1 MTDSTGPVSQPAAG
15 GKKSDGKGAT
25 SVRVQQSPVSG
36 LLDLQRG
43 AGNQAVGGL
52 FTRAALDPG
61 RPLDAPLRRT
71 LETGLGADLSR
82 VRIHDTLA
90 SADAAESVGA
100 RAYTVGSDIHLGRA
114 AATLD
119 AAARDRLLVH
129 EAVHAVQQGGRPVPL
144 DGVMPVSQPTDAS
157 EGQARAFADLLTR
170 TDTLS
175 PALALRDRM
184 RVSAYTPHIHRD
196 IVGDK
201 TFATGKFE
209 INFKKTDAAVA
220 GAFATE
226 SGTVKFTPAAT
237 AAESD
242 SIKFI
247 QIVRDF
253 DTATGKQ
260 FDWTGTA
267 EANVMKMQTTG
278 NASKN
283 IAPGF
288 FVDQQAASLNQRTK
302 KADADVLPFY
312 DVTGPP
318 IAGNITGKR
327 RGATITAA
335 VLKDTPGTRQPL
347 KHSFVTVAKA
357 SDTGFVY
364 GTVLWGFET
373 FLDKGKATIKNEY
386 KSFRT
391 FEGETFVEAVRLF
404 NEFYKNKGTP
414 GAPKT

>member
-1 MTDSTGPVSQPAAG
+1 VTDSTGPVSQPAAG
-15 GKKSDGKGAT
+15 GKKSEGKGAT
-25 SVRVQQSPVSG
+25 SARVQQSPVSG

-61 RPLDAPLRRT
+61 RPLDSPLRQT
-71 LETGLGADLSR
+71 LETGLGADLSQ

-119 AAARDRLLVH
+119 AAARDRLLAH

-157 EGQARAFADLLTR
+157 EGQARAFADLLAR
-170 TDTLS
+170 PDTPS
-175 PALALRDRM
+175 PALALRDRL
-184 RVSAYTPHIHRD
+184 RASAVSPHIQRD

-201 TFATGKFE
+201 TFGSGKFE
-209 INFKKTDAAVA
+209 INFKKTDATAA
-220 GAFATE
+220 GVFATE
-226 SGTVKFTPAAT
+226 DGTVTFTPSAT
-237 AAESD
+237 APESD
-242 SIKFI
+242 SIKYV
-247 QIVRDF
+247 QIVRTF
-253 DTATGKQ
+253 DTATGKD
-260 FDWTGTA
+260 FDYTGTP
-267 EANVMKMQTTG
+267 EANRNKMQTARDNT
-278 NASKN
+278 KN

-288 FVDQQAASLNQRTK
+288 FVDQNASSLAPRTK
-302 KADADVLPFY
+302 KADPTVLPFY

-318 IAGNITGKR
+318 VAGNATGKR
-327 RGATITAA
+327 RGKTIVPA
-335 VLKDTPGTRQPL
+335 VLKDTPGHNAPM
-347 KHSFVTVAKA
+347 KFNFVTVAKA
-357 SDTGFVY
+357 SDTGIVY

-373 FLDKGKATIKNEY
+373 FLDKGIAKIRNEY

-391 FEGETFVEAVRLF
+391 FEGETFVEAVKLF
-404 NEFYKNKGTP
+404 NEFYKNPGTP
-414 GAPKT
+414 GAPTK